1 MDRNSAIGL
10 SLIAVLL
17 FVYFFWFSNQPQQPA
32 QKPATTEQAPSAAAA
47 PAETKPAVPDS
58 ATLAS
63 FGNIG
68 SLMTGNES
76 ITTIE
81 TEDLKLAFSSHGG
94 KIVEAELK
102 KFKTYH
108 KQPLKLITPTNN
120 EFKLVTTYQGKEV
133 DLYNLYYQPTQAK
146 EGDTTVV
153 TFTAAL
159 SDGSKIAHVYK
170 IPAKGHEVGY
180 KLDAASLAKNLSGD
194 NLNFQWKNTMLPVEK
209 DMKLTRSNTTVTYYQ
224 NEDGFDQLSESSTE
238 TENEVLSQPTQWI
251 GIKEKFFLSSII
263 AKNAP
268 FVSGEVQTSLNP
280 NDTSVV
286 KNALVKL
293 SIPRKEVEAGKAD
306 FKFYLGPNDYQVIG
320 GVAED
325 FSKNVFLGW
334 RPVYWINKWVIFP
347 VFHFLTQFI
356 SNYGVIIIILVL
368 LLKLVLLPLSYKS
381 YLSMAKMKVL
391 KPELDEIKER
401 VGDDMAKVQQEQMK
415 LYQTVGV
422 NPISGCVPVL
432 LQMPLIFAMFFLF
445 PNSIELRGQSL
456 LWAED
461 LSTYDS
467 LIRLPASIP
476 FLDGHISLFTVI
488 MTISTLIYTWQN
500 NQVSSVTGPMK
511 SMSYIMPVVFFFV
524 LNSFPAGLTFYYFV
538 SNMVTF
544 AQQAIIKR
552 FVDEDKIKAI
562 MEENRKKSL
571 SGEGPKKSK
580 FMAKLEGAMK
590 ASEEARKKA
599 EEERRKRKG

>member
-17 FVYFFWFSNQPQQPA
+17 FVYFFWFGNQQPKPE
-32 QKPATTEQAPSAAAA
+32 QKPVTTEQAPAVT
-47 PAETKPAVPDS
+47 PAETKPAAPDS

-63 FGNIG
+63 FGDIG
-68 SLMTGNES
+68 SLMTGNEAL
-76 ITTIE
+76 TTIE
-81 TEDLKLAFSSHGG
+81 TEDLKLAFNSRGG
-94 KIVEAELK
+94 KIVDAELK

-108 KQPLKLITPTNN
+108 QQPLKLITPTNN
-120 EFKLVTTYQGKEV
+120 DFKLLTTYQGKEI
-133 DLYNLYYQPTQAK
+133 DLYSLYYQPSQSK
-146 EGDTTVV
+146 NGDTTIV

-159 SDGSKIAHVYK
+159 NDGSKIAHIYS

-180 KLDAASLAKNLSGD
+180 KLDAPTLAKNLSGD
-194 NLNFQWKNTMLPVEK
+194 NLSFQWKNTLLPVEK
-209 DMKLTRSNTTVTYYQ
+209 DIQGTRTYSTVTYYQ
-224 NEDGFDQLSESSTE
+224 TEEGFDNLNENSNETLSESLT
-238 TENEVLSQPTQWI
+238 QPVQWVAV
-251 GIKEKFFLSSII
+251 KEKFFLSSFI
-263 AKNAP
+263 AKGTTFPTA
-268 FVSGEVQTSLNP
+268 EVQTSIDP
-280 NDTSVV
+280 KDTSII
-286 KNALVKL
+286 KNASIKL
-293 SIPRKEVEAGKAD
+293 AISRKDLEAGKTNY
-306 FKFYLGPNDYQVIG
+306 KFYLGPNDYQVIG
-320 GVAED
+320 DVAED
-325 FSKNVFLGW
+325 FAKNVYLGW
-334 RPVYWINKWVIFP
+334 KPVYWINKFVIFP

-356 SNYGVIIIILVL
+356 SNYGLIIVILVL
-368 LLKLVLLPLSYKS
+368 LLKLVLFPLSYKS

-401 VGDDMAKVQQEQMK
+401 VGDDMTKVQQEQMK
-415 LYQTVGV
+415 LYQQVGV

-432 LQMPLIFAMFFLF
+432 LQMPLIFAMFYLF

-467 LIRLPASIP
+467 LILIPQSIP
-476 FLDGHISLFTVI
+476 FLNGHISLFTVV

-571 SGEGPKKSK
+571 SGTGPKKSK
-580 FMAKLEGAMK
+580 FMSKLEDAMK
-590 ASEEARKKA
+590 ASEEARKRA
-599 EEERRKRKG
+599 DEERKKRKGS

>member
-10 SLIAVLL
+10 TLIAALL
-17 FVYFFWFSNQPQQPA
+17 FVYFFWFGSNQQQQP
-32 QKPATTEQAPSAAAA
+32 QKPVATEQVAKKPEA
-47 PAETKPAVPDS
+47 AETKPATPDS

-68 SLMTGNES
+68 ALMTGTEAL
-76 ITTIE
+76 TTIE
-81 TEDLKLAFSSHGG
+81 TEDLKIAFSSKGG
-94 KIVEAELK
+94 KIIEAELK

-108 KQPLKLITPTNN
+108 QQPLKLITPANN
-120 EFKLVTTYQGKEV
+120 EFKLLTTYQGKEV
-133 DLYNLYYQPTQAK
+133 DLYSLFYQPSQTKQ
-146 EGDTTVV
+146 GDTTVV
-153 TFTAAL
+153 TFSAAL
-159 SDGSKIAHVYK
+159 PDGAKISHVYK

-180 KLDAASLAKNLSGD
+180 TLDAPGLAKNLSGD
-194 NLNFQWKNTMLPVEK
+194 NLNFQWKNTMLPIEK
-209 DMKLTRSNTTVTYYQ
+209 DMQGTRTYSTVTYYQ
-224 NEDGFDQLSESSTE
+224 AEEGFDQLNENSTE
-238 TENEVLSQPTQWI
+238 TETEPLTLPVVWV

-263 AKNAP
+263 AKKAP
-268 FVSGEVQTSLNP
+268 FASGEVQITTNPTDTTAVKYASL
-280 NDTSVV
+280 
-286 KNALVKL
+286 KL
-293 SIPRKEVEAGKAD
+293 SIPRKNVEAGNAD

-320 GVAED
+320 GVTED
-325 FSKNVFLGW
+325 FAKNVYLGW
-334 RPVYWINKWVIFP
+334 KPVYWINKFVIFP

-356 SNYGVIIIILVL
+356 SNYGLIIVILVL
-368 LLKLVLLPLSYKS
+368 LLKLVLLPLSYRS

-391 KPELDEIKER
+391 KPELDEIKAR
-401 VGDDMAKVQQEQMK
+401 VGEDMTKVQQEQMK
-415 LYQTVGV
+415 LYQQVGV

-432 LQMPLIFAMFFLF
+432 LQMPLIFAMFYLF

-456 LWAED
+456 FWAED

-467 LIRLPASIP
+467 LIRIPQSVP
-476 FLDGHISLFTVI
+476 FLNGHISLFTVI
-488 MTISTLIYTWQN
+488 MTLSTLIYTWQN

-562 MEENRKKSL
+562 MEENRKKNL
-571 SGEGPKKSK
+571 SGAGPKKSK
-580 FMAKLEGAMK
+580 FMSKLEEAMK

-599 EEERRKRKG
+599 DEERKKRKGS